1 MPTRS
6 SFGVTSFPVSERP
19 ELFHP
24 TLSHGPMPIVNT
36 IGSPVTRHSIATT
49 SSSWSAGRSL
59 LCPTHSLPSCDAGG
73 EATSAG
79 HPAANVV
86 GLPLAAAKQELRA
99 GGPVRIRVDKV
110 PFGQSGIVQR
120 MLGFEFDG
128 TINSGSTIVL
138 QVGTKRLKPWSITH
152 LR

>member
-1 MPTRS
+1 MVTRMEQRPEAEPQAAREP
-6 SFGVTSFPVSERP
+6 GVTP
-19 ELFHP
+19 EASGASAPASASGSAISPGGLGRF
-24 TLSHGPMPIVNT
+24 VAA
-36 IGSPVTRHSIATT
+36 IGGTVVGTASLAAAFYVLG
-49 SSSWSAGRSL
+49 GR
-59 LCPTHSLPSCDAGG
+59 AG
-73 EATSAG
+73 EATTAG

-128 TINSGSTIVL
+128 TINS
-138 QVGTKRLKPWSITH
+138 
-152 LR
+152 